1 MRTRFSL
8 GAVSLFVLVFMAA
21 VVPVA
26 SAQARLDI
34 FVTPIPNA
42 PFSAVID
49 VHRSPVQRDGSIA
62 NFKTARGIGRDSK
75 GRIYSEATMLLL
87 LASTETP
94 QVMSILIYDP
104 QTRTS
109 TTLHP
114 RNQTYL
120 QGTVNRPPETAPP
133 SLLDASA
140 AGNGLPPNQFTKHE
154 DLGTREIEG
163 VPAHGVRETQT
174 ISAENG
180 SKEIVV
186 TDELW
191 YSEDLR
197 INLVIKHNDPRT
209 GSVDIKVTQIQRAEP
224 DPSRFEIPQ
233 GYKPARA
240 GVEANK

>member
-1 MRTRFSL
+1 MRMRFL
-8 GAVSLFVLVFMAA
+8 LVAVSSFILVLIAA
-21 VVPVA
+21 VVPVV
-26 SAQARLDI
+26 SAQARLDV
-34 FVTPIPNA
+34 FVTPIPNS

-49 VHRSPVQRDGSIA
+49 VHRSVVQRDGSIA
-62 NFKTARGIGRDSK
+62 NFKTDRGIGRDSK
-75 GRIYSEATMLLL
+75 GRIYSEATMLLP

-104 QTRTS
+104 QTRIS
-109 TTLHP
+109 TTLRP
-114 RNQTYL
+114 KNQIYS

-174 ISAENG
+174 IPAENAG
-180 SKEIVV
+180 KEIVV
-186 TDELW
+186 TDEFW
-191 YSEDLR
+191 YSEDLH
-197 INLVIKHNDPRT
+197 INLVIKHSDPRT

-224 DPSRFEIPQ
+224 DPARFEIPQ
-233 GYKPARA
+233 GYKPARI
-240 GVEANK
+240 GVEANR